1 MRILSV
7 RWRPRQPSVPP
18 DGPLAP
24 IDIEDGRNAPGLD
37 AMESLVNSIA
47 MYVLVGGLAAVV
59 IGIGIAVVGPRLGFQ
74 HARAIGIG
82 GVVGGVFLGAVV
94 GAAAM
99 LVNFTYSVF
108 SG

>member
-1 MRILSV
+1 MNEGSWSAWGRV
-7 RWRPRQPSVPP
+7 QQG
-18 DGPLAP
+18 GPVAP
-24 IDIEDGRNAPGLD
+24 IDIEDGRNAPGLE

-74 HARAIGIG
+74 HARGVGIG

-94 GAAAM
+94 GLASI
-99 LVNFTYSVF
+99 LVNFMYSVF